1 MSDNVYY
8 IEGESTIRDINR
20 QLHWNLPSKEATTLA
35 GMIVNEIER
44 IPDEGEEFSMY
55 GFRFKILKKD
65 KNIITVVEV
74 RVKTGNTSSSN

>member
-1 MSDNVYY
+1 
-8 IEGESTIRDINR
+8 E
-20 QLHWNLPSKEATTLA
+20 EATTLA

-65 KNIITVVEV
+65 KNIITIVEV
-74 RVKTGNTSSSN
+74 QVKTGNTSSSN

>member
-1 MSDNVYY
+1 M
-8 IEGESTIRDINR
+8 
-20 QLHWNLPSKEATTLA
+20 
-35 GMIVNEIER
+35 NEIER

-74 RVKTGNTSSSN
+74 QVKIGNISGSN